1 GGSTTVIAE
10 RLVQQQAN
18 QQIAK
23 VVPQWPA
30 ELQTYLDQ
38 DALKK
43 KASAAATQ
51 VITQKASETMR
62 QNAEAQLNE
71 ALKAH
76 EASQA
81 QKATPPPS
89 L

>member
-1 GGSTTVIAE
+1 
-10 RLVQQQAN
+10 
-18 QQIAK
+18 
-23 VVPQWPA
+23 
-30 ELQTYLDQ
+30 
-38 DALKK
+38 LKK

-81 QKATPPPS
+81 QEATPPPS